1 MSVQNSRARQSSLSK
16 VQRKPSV
23 RKKTNLRK
31 GNNRV
36 KFYQFLLVILTLF
49 LLTGVIYYYRFEWAQ
64 YFSFV
69 YKPIENKN
77 KKWVEEAR
85 IYNVL
90 SAHSKKVYG
99 IDVSEYQGNIDW
111 NLIKTVEDSFPIS
124 FVFMRATAGKNKVDQ
139 KFSNNWKK
147 SKGKVIRG
155 AYHYYRPNEN
165 SIEQANLFIKT
176 VKLESGDLPPVLDI
190 EKLPKTQSIE
200 RLKVGLRR
208 WLHQVEKHYKVR
220 PIIYS
225 GERYYHDFL
234 KNDFSE
240 YTFWIANY
248 NFWVENVHKDW
259 LFWQFSEKASV
270 SGIQGG
276 VDVNIYNG
284 TPKMLQYLTLRK

>member
-23 RKKTNLRK
+23 RKRTNLRK

-49 LLTGVIYYYRFEWAQ
+49 LLTGVIYHYRFEWAQ

-111 NLIKTVEDSFPIS
+111 NLIKTIEDSFPIS

-208 WLHQVEKHYKVR
+208 WLHQVEEHYKVR

-234 KNDFSE
+234 KNDFPE

>member
-49 LLTGVIYYYRFEWAQ
+49 LLTGVIYHYRFEWAQ

-208 WLHQVEKHYKVR
+208 WLHQVEEHYKVR